1 MKLNFS
7 PIKHPKVLRAIL
19 ANGYSIKFTEEVQN
33 FTKDSRYLHTKS
45 LKRCKQRLTHN
56 SSWFSSSSRII
67 ITFIFNS
74 ELITAASSN
83 RKGNNS
89 INVKAEKQRKASGES
104 NVSLGAVPTQTIL
117 QPQTVGKGWE
127 AHKPISTRLTR
138 STKVLPQTA
147 DDKRALTHICLAH
160 LITKCDDRKQLAT
173 NGEISYLFWAHSW
186 YHKQQITNGHQPIFA
201 GPDNLVPQ
209 TVYNKWALTHV
220 C

>member
-1 MKLNFS
+1 MCQHITKKSQHKPFNEDSKPKVCNEVPILPPHSFQELNFITRNPKAMKLNFS
-7 PIKHPKVLRAIL
+7 PIKHPKVLQAIL
-19 ANGYSIKFTEEVQN
+19 ANGYSIN

-56 SSWFSSSSRII
+56 SSWFCSSSHII

-89 INVKAEKQRKASGES
+89 INVKAEKQRKANGES

-127 AHKPISTRLTR
+127 AHKPISTRLTW

-147 DDKRALTHICLAH
+147 DDKRALTHICWAH
-160 LITKCDDRKQLAT
+160 LITKWSKSLRNQ
-173 NGEISYLFWAHSW
+173 SYNW
-186 YHKQQITNGHQPIFA
+186 I
-201 GPDNLVPQ
+201 
-209 TVYNKWALTHV
+209 
-220 C
+220 